1 MRPQHQ
7 LPLTGNS
14 RLNFLTE
21 DILKGTDWRALER
34 SVARLMSHC
43 GWHDVAII
51 GRSGDMGADIV
62 GVRDQS
68 GVSRT
73 WVVQVKAVM
82 GGGYIGKQGIEEVMQ
97 AQAIYGS
104 HVTALATNGDFNPT
118 VHKRKKALEKAG
130 FEIKLWNGT
139 FLKDLLQKWPETHHM
154 SRPLRKY
161 QADIADKAL
170 QIFDE
175 GGRRVQYVVAT
186 GLGKTVIAGEISSRL
201 WDKGCRKILVLC
213 HAQDLALQIEQGFW
227 PQLGKSVPTRYFFD
241 GTPPLI
247 YEGVNFGLYQSLI
260 GYLSGIEPGSFDVVI
275 VDEAHHAL
283 SHGFRKCVEHLSPRF
298 LTGMTA
304 TPWRGDGRSIDDLFG
319 EPIAR
324 VSLVDGMAMGFL
336 SQVDYR
342 LYCDNIN
349 WDTVPT
355 LSRERLSIR
364 DLNKRLFLPQRD
376 EAVIS
381 EISRIAGEIKKKLRI
396 VIFSPSI
403 EHSKRFSAMLTANGM
418 PCESLSISDRVERRK
433 RLLAF
438 SSGKLVAV
446 TAVDVMN
453 EGIDVPDVNLLVFL
467 RATHSRRIFVQ
478 QLGRGLRLAHDKD
491 KVVVLD
497 FVSDIRR
504 MAEVADLDRE
514 ARSRG
519 KKPESLFLKDGVVSF
534 SDPAGLRFIEAW
546 LADVADLSAA
556 GDAEKLKFPEG
567 L

>member
-1 MRPQHQ
+1 M
-7 LPLTGNS
+7 S
-14 RLNFLTE
+14 FLTD
-21 DILKGTDWRALER
+21 DIMKGTDWRALER
-34 SVARLMSHC
+34 AVARLMAHC
-43 GWHDVAII
+43 GWRDVAII

-62 GVRDQS
+62 GVRDS
-68 GVSRT
+68 VGTPRG

-82 GGGYIGKQGIEEVMQ
+82 GGGYVGRQGLEEVIQ
-97 AQAIYGS
+97 AQSIYGA
-104 HVTALATNGDFNPT
+104 HIVALATNGDFNPA
-118 VHKRKKALEKAG
+118 VHKRKEALERAG
-130 FEIKLWNGT
+130 FEVKLWNGT
-139 FLKDLLQKWPETHHM
+139 FLRDLLERWPEKHHLN
-154 SRPLRKY
+154 RPLRKY
-161 QADIADKAL
+161 QREISDKAIHL
-170 QIFDE
+170 FEE

-186 GLGKTVIAGEISSRL
+186 GLGKTVIAGEIASRL
-201 WDKGCRKILVLC
+201 WDRGCRKILVLC
-213 HAQDLALQIEQGFW
+213 HAQDLALQLEQGFW

-247 YEGVNFGLYQSLI
+247 YEGVNFGLYQSLV
-260 GYLSGIEPGSFDVVI
+260 GYLNGIEPGSFDVVI

-283 SHGFRKCVEHLSPRF
+283 SHGFRKCVEHLEPRF
-298 LTGMTA
+298 LIGMTA
-304 TPWRGDGRSIDDLFG
+304 TPWRGDGKSIDDLFG

-342 LYCDNIN
+342 LYCDNID
-349 WDTVPT
+349 WDAVPA

-381 EISRIAGEIKKKLRI
+381 EISRVAGETGNPRI
-396 VIFSPSI
+396 AIFSPSI
-403 EHSKRFSAMLTANGM
+403 EHSKRFAAMLTARGL

-438 SSGKLVAV
+438 AGGKLAAV

-478 QLGRGLRLAHDKD
+478 QLGRGLRLAPDKE

-504 MAEVADLDRE
+504 MAEVAELDHE
-514 ARSRG
+514 ARTRG
-519 KKPESLFLKDGVVSF
+519 KKPESLFLRDGVVSF
-534 SDPAGLRFIEAW
+534 SDPAGQKFIEAW
-546 LADVADLSAA
+546 LADVADLSEAS
-556 GDAEKLKFPEG
+556 DTEKLKFPEG
-567 L
+567 F